1 MKLNRTFRA
10 AALAIAPAA
19 LLALPAYAA
28 PDAVDAL
35 LGLTSDV
42 QVESWSY
49 RPRLSLIPGEQPA
62 P

>member
-28 PDAVDAL
+28 PDAAQVVKHYAEVAHGDL
-35 LGLTSDV
+35 LAFQEYLEIDGRQS
-42 QVESWSY
+42 
-49 RPRLSLIPGEQPA
+49 
-62 P
+62 